1 MIMRACVTL
10 LRPLRKHAPNYFG
23 ESYDFC
29 YNHAHT
35 IQRGISLRVL
45 ITGMNGFAG
54 SHLADCLLT
63 QPDLQLCGAGLGTTE
78 NIAHLGA
85 DAQFIEGNLT
95 DPNFTRALLA
105 QAKPDR
111 IYHLAG
117 QAFAPTSWQDPW
129 GTIEI
134 NLRSEVNLLQTAADM
149 KLDARILVIGSID
162 EYGRLEPSEMP
173 VAEGTAMQPD
183 SPYGVSKIAQDFL
196 GLQYFFSHQLSVVRV
211 RPSNHIG
218 PRQNE
223 QFVTSN
229 FAKQI
234 AEIEAGMR
242 NPVVYVG
249 NLTAQRDFTDVRD
262 MMRAYVLALERGDP
276 GEVYCIGSDRPVSI
290 QYLLDAL
297 LQASHSKI
305 RIEQDAARFRPSDT
319 PVMYY
324 DTRKFRS
331 RTGWAPTI
339 PLEQS
344 LREILDYWRARI
356 QSQASGRTS

>member
-1 MIMRACVTL
+1 M
-10 LRPLRKHAPNYFG
+10 FG
-23 ESYDFC
+23 ESFDFC
-29 YNHAHT
+29 YNHADFAK
-35 IQRGISLRVL
+35 RGKSLRVL

-54 SHLADCLLT
+54 SHLADFLLT
-63 QPDLQLCGAGLGTTE
+63 QPDLQLFGAGLGSVE
-78 NIAHLGA
+78 NIAHLSGRA
-85 DAQFIEGNLT
+85 PFIDGNLT
-95 DPNFTRALLA
+95 EPKVTRALLE
-105 QAKPDR
+105 QTQPER

-134 NLRSEVNLLQTAADM
+134 NLRSQVNLLQSVADL

-162 EYGRLEPSEMP
+162 EYGRVEPGAMP
-173 VAEGTAMQPD
+173 VAENTAMQPD

-196 GLQYFFSHQLSVVRV
+196 GLQYFFSHHLPIVRV

-234 AEIEAGMR
+234 AEIEAGQR
-242 NPVVYVG
+242 DPIVHVG

-262 MMRAYVLALERGDP
+262 MMRAYALALERGDP
-276 GEVYCIGSDRPVSI
+276 GDVYCIGSEHAVSI
-290 QYLLDAL
+290 QHTLDVL
-297 LQASHSKI
+297 LQASHVKI
-305 RIEQDAARFRPSDT
+305 RVEQDPTRFRPSDT

-324 DTRKFRS
+324 DTQKFRAK
-331 RTGWAPTI
+331 TGWAPTI
-339 PLEQS
+339 SLEQS
-344 LREILDYWRARI
+344 LRDILDYWRERVKGY
-356 QSQASGRTS
+356 SSS